1 LVLDQAFV
9 RLFVQRLFRQLQ
21 VVLQQPPRLLQRQLA
36 AARAGVSELKGPGIK
51 RKAHWRWAFMYSK
64 RCLMAF
70 LMALSVTCAV
80 AFRLKLRR

>member
-1 LVLDQAFV
+1 LIRLLCGSSSSAFSGSCRSSSSSRRV
-9 RLFVQRLFRQLQ
+9 CFNVSS
-21 VVLQQPPRLLQRQLA
+21 LQQAQ
-36 AARAGVSELKGPGIK
+36 GVSELKGPGLK

-80 AFRLKLRR
+80 AFQVEIAKS